1 MSNTNEFVLQM
12 QNINKTFPGVKA
24 LNGACLDL
32 RYGEVLALCGENG
45 AGKSTLM
52 KCLSGV
58 YKPDPDSGEILY
70 QGKPIHYSNPNE
82 AKKDGIVLIFQELSL
97 VMDLSVAENIYLG
110 SLPMKHGRVD
120 WKKLNSDTQE
130 VLDKLGCPA
139 SPKDP
144 ISTLPIAQQQMI
156 EIARGIALGAKILI
170 LDEPTS
176 SLTEREK
183 NYLFDI
189 IRKLKSEGV
198 GIIYISHKMDEIF
211 EISDRVLV
219 FRDGQPTGKFVTK
232 DITLDDIVQAMIG
245 RTLDG
250 YFHKCQ
256 AEPGEEVLRVENLS
270 LRGVYK
276 DISFNVHRKEVV
288 GFYGLVGAGRS
299 EIMETIFGVRKPDS
313 GKIFMNGKESTIRT
327 SVDAVKNK
335 IGFVTENRKEQGLV
349 LDKSCRENISLAKLP
364 WISKFGFVD
373 EKATYDIYNEYHDK
387 MRISS
392 PSSEQ
397 QIVYLSGG
405 NQQKVVIGK
414 WLTTQPDL
422 LILDEPTRGIDVG
435 SKSEIHKLIA
445 DLAESGMAVIVISS
459 EMPEIM
465 GVSNRIY
472 TIAQGLITDE
482 LKGDEITEEN
492 LIKAITITESAKH
505 A

>member
-1 MSNTNEFVLQM
+1 MSKNEFVLQM
-12 QNINKTFPGVKA
+12 QNINKSFPGVKA

-58 YKPDPDSGEILY
+58 YQPDPDSGEILY
-70 QGKPIHYSNPNE
+70 QGKPVRYTNPND

-120 WKKLNSDTQE
+120 WKKLYSDAQA

-139 SPKDP
+139 SPKDV
-144 ISTLPIAQQQMI
+144 ISTLPIAQQQMV
-156 EIARGIALGAKILI
+156 EIARGIALGAKVLI

-183 NYLFDI
+183 NYLFEI
-189 IRKLKSEGV
+189 IRTLKAEGV
-198 GIIYISHKMDEIF
+198 GIVYISHKMDEIF

-219 FRDGQPTGKFVTK
+219 FRDGQPTGQFVTK
-232 DITLDDIVQAMIG
+232 EIGLDDIVQAMIG

-276 DISFNVHRKEVV
+276 DISFHVRRREVV

-299 EIMETIFGVRKPDS
+299 EIMETIFGVRRPDA
-313 GKIFMNGKESTIRT
+313 GDIYMNGKKSSIRT

-349 LDKSCRENISLAKLP
+349 LDKSCRENIALAKLP
-364 WISKFGFVD
+364 WISKGGFVD
-373 EKATYDIYNEYHDK
+373 DKATYDIYNEYHDK
-387 MRISS
+387 LRISS

-414 WLTTQPDL
+414 WLTTEPDL

-472 TIAQGLITDE
+472 TIAQGLITGE
-482 LKGDEITEEN
+482 LTGDEITEEN